1 MIKIIVQYNGVLADR
16 QFKYELT
23 REEFNKTM
31 QIKKTAERY
40 DKFGR
45 KKVKVSKNM
54 SSQAIAKFGTKLPER
69 IKPDYIK
76 EPFALVLMSTTPDL
90 ADATESDHYL
100 LQGYLVTE
108 EGETARVYRD
118 SLNDG
123 YTNAVF
129 CDDTVMLIMVVDK
142 DKNKRYFQIEGEPT
156 CYASWKFDQE
166 KEESRKFFHDA
177 IAKQHDLACKKFN
190 LPKERVFVVIQLED
204 V

>member
-123 YTNAVF
+123 YTHAVF
-129 CDDTVMLIMVVDK
+129 CDDTVMLMMVVDK

-177 IAKQHDLACKKFN
+177 ITKQHDLACKKFN

>member
-1 MIKIIVQYNGVLADR
+1 M
-16 QFKYELT
+16 
-23 REEFNKTM
+23 
-31 QIKKTAERY
+31 
-40 DKFGR
+40 
-45 KKVKVSKNM
+45 
-54 SSQAIAKFGTKLPER
+54 
-69 IKPDYIK
+69 
-76 EPFALVLMSTTPDL
+76 
-90 ADATESDHYL
+90 
-100 LQGYLVTE
+100 
-108 EGETARVYRD
+108 YRD

-129 CDDTVMLIMVVDK
+129 CDDTVMLMMVVDK

-177 IAKQHDLACKKFN
+177 ITKQHDLACKKFN